1 VSYQLPV
8 ELKGSVKSVS
18 EREIQSPVE
27 TARRIWDKQY
37 ALKPVLWKGPYDLSP
52 ITQRFAPSAC
62 VLDVGCGV
70 GRYLVPL
77 VRNGFRVVGADLS
90 RHALT
95 LLDSHYV
102 RVVADIQQ
110 LPFSDRSF
118 DAVTCYGVLQHLA
131 QAGREKAVAELF
143 RILKHQGVAFVE
155 VTGQL
160 DMRFNCGKRV
170 AADTFVR
177 GGISNYYF
185 SASELCE
192 LFHLAGFFVLNI
204 DEKITKKQYSGAD
217 RKRHRISI
225 AMRKP

>member
-1 VSYQLPV
+1 M
-8 ELKGSVKSVS
+8 KGSVASVS
-18 EREIQSPVE
+18 ENEIRLPLE
-27 TARRIWDKQY
+27 TMRGIWDEQY
-37 ALKPVLWKGPYDLSP
+37 ALKPALWKGPYDLNP
-52 ITQRFAPSAC
+52 ITQRFAPGDC

-90 RHALT
+90 RQALT

-131 QAGREKAVAELF
+131 RAGREQAVAELF

-155 VTGQL
+155 VTGRL
-160 DMRFNCGKRV
+160 DMRFNCGKRI

-177 GGISNYYF
+177 GGIPNYYF
-185 SASELCE
+185 SPSELRE
-192 LFHLAGFFVLNI
+192 LFHLPGFFMLNV
-204 DEKITKKQYSGAD
+204 DEKVTKKQYNGAV
-217 RKRHRISI
+217 RKRHRILI
-225 AMRKP
+225 AMRKS

>member
-1 VSYQLPV
+1 M
-8 ELKGSVKSVS
+8 KGSVASVC
-18 EREIQSPVE
+18 EDETQSSGE

-37 ALKPVLWKGPYDLSP
+37 ALKPALWKGPYDLSS

-77 VRNGFRVVGADLS
+77 VRNGFRAVGADLS
-90 RHALT
+90 RQALT
-95 LLDSHYV
+95 LLDSRYV

-110 LPFSDRSF
+110 LPFSDCSF
-118 DAVTCYGVLQHLA
+118 DVVTCYGVLQHLA

-143 RILKHQGVAFVE
+143 RVLKHQGVAFVE

-160 DMRFNCGKRV
+160 DMRFNCGKQI

-177 GGISNYYF
+177 GGIANYYF

-192 LFHLAGFFVLNI
+192 LFHSAGFFMLNV
-204 DEKITKKQYSGAD
+204 DEKVTKKQYSGAV
-217 RKRHRISI
+217 RKRHRILTV
-225 AMRKP
+225 MRKP